1 MQKMYT
7 IVKTEGQASLVS
19 GVFRE
24 SFRSLSVLMDTAYLK
39 VKDKDHTKADL
50 IAIMDGVKAVDV
62 PEDISAGVR
71 QKVQSL
77 LLSRCGFDLA

>member
-1 MQKMYT
+1 
-7 IVKTEGQASLVS
+7 
-19 GVFRE
+19 
-24 SFRSLSVLMDTAYLK
+24 MDTAYLK